1 MIYTAFECVALDKGM
16 GGEGS
21 AEGRKLKCSLLIM
34 TVGTVSRLILAL
46 GICCGGQ
53 ENKEY
58 I

>member
-1 MIYTAFECVALDKGM
+1 M

-34 TVGTVSRLILAL
+34 TLGTVSRLILAL